1 MSGDEVQTANPGGGR
16 DRPPRRADEDH
27 PRRPLSSPADVR
39 YRNVAGA
46 VAYDLGVSAGCPGLG
61 ALLGPAALV
70 LGILGVWFNI
80 RHRTSDALGLA
91 LAGVLYGL
99 LATLINWAVILVVLD
114 MVVKGELP

>member
-1 MSGDEVQTANPGGGR
+1 MSREDIQTANPGGAR
-16 DRPPRRADEDH
+16 DRPPRQADEDH
-27 PRRPLSSPADVR
+27 PRRPVSSLAGLR

-46 VAYDLGVSAGCPGLG
+46 VAYHLGVSAGSPGLG
-61 ALLGPAALV
+61 ALLGPVALV
-70 LGILGVWFNI
+70 LGILGVWYNI

-99 LATLINWAVILVVLD
+99 LATLIQWAVILVVLG